1 MTCKII
7 TFEFVI
13 PTAVAAL
20 LAFTL
25 SIAAVYL
32 TDKYLGPIE
41 QAEAHYSV
49 GISN

>member
-20 LAFTL
+20 LAITL

-49 GISN
+49 GSH